1 MKNDRKEAIIEIVR
15 QYEIDTQEG
24 LLQKLQ
30 EKGFSV
36 TQATVSR
43 DIKKIGLVK
52 VAAPSGKYKYA
63 YRAETDQQS
72 SAKFSNILK
81 ETVVRVAYTDALIVL
96 HTYAGMANASAAAF
110 DSMFKDDVLGSIA
123 GDDTIFIAVHSRET
137 AVEITEKIRQ
147 IIGK

>member
-1 MKNDRKEAIIEIVR
+1 MKNDRKDAIIEIVR
-15 QYEIDTQEG
+15 KYEIETQEG

-30 EKGFSV
+30 EKGYSV

-52 VAAPSGKYKYA
+52 VASKDGKYKYA
-63 YRAETDQQS
+63 YREEADQQIT
-72 SAKFSNILK
+72 AKYANILK
-81 ETVVRVAYTDALIVL
+81 ETIVRVAYTDTLIVL

-110 DSMFKDDVLGSIA
+110 DSMFRSDVLGSIA
-123 GDDTIFIAVHSRET
+123 GDDTIFIAVQSRES
-137 AVEITEKIRQ
+137 AVEISEKIKQ